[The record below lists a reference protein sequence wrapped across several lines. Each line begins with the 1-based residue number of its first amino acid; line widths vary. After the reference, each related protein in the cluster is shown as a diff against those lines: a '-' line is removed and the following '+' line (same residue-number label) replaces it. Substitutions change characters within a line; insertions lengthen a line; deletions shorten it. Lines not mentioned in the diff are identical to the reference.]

1 MGPGADFADAQAIA
15 AAARITGGNFRLIHR
30 LFVQI
35 ERLMD
40 INHLTAITD
49 DVVNAARRMLVIG
62 TAN

>member
-1 MGPGADFADAQAIA
+1 
-15 AAARITGGNFRLIHR
+15 
-30 LFVQI
+30 VQI
-35 ERLMD
+35 ERLID

>member
-1 MGPGADFADAQAIA
+1 
-15 AAARITGGNFRLIHR
+15 
-30 LFVQI
+30 VQI

-40 INHLTAITD
+40 FNHLTAITD